1 MAVPTLVSAGAATAG
16 GPYTSATVTPAL
28 PTGLVDG
35 DVVVCL
41 AAWWNRQGATGTV
54 IEQTWVGWTEQYY
67 EAFNPTG
74 SLGDLAV
81 AIFTATYSVTLG
93 LPVLRF
99 TGGSATGSTYVAQ
112 TIGVRGADPV
122 DPIDVLGDTIQTA
135 ASLTSFVVP
144 GITTGGADR
153 FWLLW
158 LGKSSQAS
166 GIGASGAGGA
176 ASTVST
182 LNTAAG
188 NDAFHAVLR
197 GSLASAGAVGPHTI
211 TVSATPAGQWFG
223 KTLALNPVSATPDQT
238 LTGVLIPSE
247 EAFPTGVVTG
257 VDDQV
262 LTGTLIASGETF
274 YTGVLGG
281 YIAGLLIPSA
291 EAFPVGT
298 VTATS
303 GETGQPDQP
312 VTLQRFSA
320 EVFPPGTVVSIHE
333 QHRAGIDRAPIG
345 TALSQVTVGILGDF
359 DVTGLS
365 EGKFYVAYAF
375 VGGKHRYLR
384 FRYELSPA

>member
-1 MAVPTLVSAGAATAG
+1 MAVPTLVSAGTATAG
-16 GPYTSATVTPAL
+16 GPFTSATVTPAL

-41 AAWWNRQGATGTV
+41 ATWWNRQGATGTV
-54 IEQTWVGWTEQYY
+54 IEQTWVGWTERYY
-67 EAFNPTG
+67 EVFNPTG

-112 TIGVRGADPV
+112 TIGVRGVDPL
-122 DPIDVLGDTIQTA
+122 DPIDVLGTTVQTD

-144 GITTGGADR
+144 GITTGGIDR

-166 GIGASGAGGA
+166 GMGVTGAGGA
-176 ASTVST
+176 ASLVST

-223 KTLALNPVSATPDQT
+223 KTLALNPVTDVQT
-238 LTGVLIPSE
+238 LNGVLIPSE

-262 LTGTLIASGETF
+262 LTGTLIAS
-274 YTGVLGG
+274 
-281 YIAGLLIPSA
+281 A
-291 EAFPVGT
+291 EAFYVGVVGGYLAGELITSAEEFFLGT
-298 VTATS
+298 VTAANP
-303 GETGQPDQP
+303 EVPDGLDEGAL
-312 VTLQRFSA
+312 LQRFSA
-320 EVFPPGTVVSIHE
+320 DVFPPGTVVGVYPE
-333 QHRAGIDRAPIG
+333 TRAGIDRAPIG
-345 TALSQVTVGILGDF
+345 QPLATETANELGQF
-359 DVTGLS
+359 TASGLS
-365 EGKFYVAYAF
+365 VGKFYVAYA
-375 VGGKHRYLR
+375 VVDGKHRYLR
-384 FRYELSPA
+384 FRYEVSPA